1 MKQYRVG
8 LIRVLTTADPELLQ
22 LHGRLIEQYFPL
34 LKVESRCIPDQPDGI
49 HDDATMAMGGP
60 KVVAMAEQMW
70 KEGFEAIAATAKKA
84 QIQKKMGA
92 DVIALSCTGMS
103 TIKIAAALERELG
116 IPVLDP
122 VMCEGLLTLLEL
134 TRRNA

>member
-49 HDDATMAMGGP
+49 HDDATMAMGG
-60 KVVAMAEQMW
+60 AES
-70 KEGFEAIAATAKKA
+70 GCDG
-84 QIQKKMGA
+84 GA
-92 DVIALSCTGMS
+92 DVEGGLRSDHCQLRRRPGGGGSPESGPDPYDRGGRKHGGAVH
-103 TIKIAAALERELG
+103 
-116 IPVLDP
+116 VLRKPACRPGDHRRSAGRIQADIDSI
-122 VMCEGLLTLLEL
+122 VM
-134 TRRNA
+134 